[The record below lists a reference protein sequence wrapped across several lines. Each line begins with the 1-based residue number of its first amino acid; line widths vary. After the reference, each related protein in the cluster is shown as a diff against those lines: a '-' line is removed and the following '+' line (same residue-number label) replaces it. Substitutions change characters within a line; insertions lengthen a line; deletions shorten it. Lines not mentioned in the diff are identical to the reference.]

1 MPERGRTNGRY
12 GVPVFEKLS
21 FVYAAMITESE
32 YLAAKKIV
40 DEYER
45 QQYLERQ
52 QTTEDEL
59 DFLDDDEWDDG
70 EDDYAIDAATNC
82 ICGAWEFM
90 DGQPIHVADCIC
102 GAD

>member
-1 MPERGRTNGRY
+1 M
-12 GVPVFEKLS
+12 
-21 FVYAAMITESE
+21 
-32 YLAAKKIV
+32 
-40 DEYER
+40 
-45 QQYLERQ
+45 QQEA
-52 QTTEDEL
+52 EDEL
-59 DFLDDDEWDDG
+59 DFWDDDEWNDGEDELDFWDDDEWNDG

>member
-1 MPERGRTNGRY
+1 MEGMLAVPNDVPEWRK
-12 GVPVFEKLS
+12 EC
-21 FVYAAMITESE
+21 
-32 YLAAKKIV
+32 
-40 DEYER
+40 
-45 QQYLERQ
+45 
-52 QTTEDEL
+52 
-59 DFLDDDEWDDG
+59 DDG

>member
-1 MPERGRTNGRY
+1 
-12 GVPVFEKLS
+12 
-21 FVYAAMITESE
+21 MITESE

-45 QQYLERQ
+45 QQYIERQ

-59 DFLDDDEWDDG
+59 DFWYDDEWDDG